1 MKTAGCLHPNC
12 WWFAAESPSLLFIF
26 LQLWSDG
33 FHNICWCFNW
43 AICLSFVVEV
53 SSSIVRKVKTPL
65 QKTMADNPVTA
76 DKLTSQSVVSFGWIA
91 EISNNTNLQRTF
103 DEEKT
108 WQYFTEMVEATL
120 PSSFPLLEQT
130 LTTSAA
136 FCFWKGKYL
145 WKEKNGGKRK
155 GKKKKFQF
163 LLLLPCWGKLYFV
176 KIGFLYTMW
185 HGPVDVLLY
194 KDNVYTQYLCFFLL
208 LLLLFCFIFFY
219 TMYIFYTV
227 FPCIYSDFHCL

>member
-1 MKTAGCLHPNC
+1 
-12 WWFAAESPSLLFIF
+12 
-26 LQLWSDG
+26 
-33 FHNICWCFNW
+33 
-43 AICLSFVVEV
+43 
-53 SSSIVRKVKTPL
+53 
-65 QKTMADNPVTA
+65 MADNPVTA

-108 WQYFTEMVEATL
+108 WRYFTEMVEATL

-136 FCFWKGKYL
+136 FCFCKGKYL

-227 FPCIYSDFHCL
+227 SLHLLWFSLFVIRRREKKIMMPAGLIWLELFACMCIVLLLAQWLKLARFAEIA